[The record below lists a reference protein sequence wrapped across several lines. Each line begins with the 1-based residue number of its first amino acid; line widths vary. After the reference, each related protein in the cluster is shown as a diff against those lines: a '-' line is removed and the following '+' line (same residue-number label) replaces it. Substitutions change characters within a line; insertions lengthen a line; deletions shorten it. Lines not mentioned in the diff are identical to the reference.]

1 MFEKSSDRSIVTL
14 QSVHVTLNKLFAV
27 MANIKNRCMQFESRD
42 YDKNDFVTRR
52 YRGHIWRVLSSGL
65 NKKSG
70 IVPVLYTFTNLMQTL
85 GADWLCMGLQNI
97 TNVDTG

>member
-1 MFEKSSDRSIVTL
+1 
-14 QSVHVTLNKLFAV
+14 

-85 GADWLCMGLQNI
+85 GADLLCMGLQNI